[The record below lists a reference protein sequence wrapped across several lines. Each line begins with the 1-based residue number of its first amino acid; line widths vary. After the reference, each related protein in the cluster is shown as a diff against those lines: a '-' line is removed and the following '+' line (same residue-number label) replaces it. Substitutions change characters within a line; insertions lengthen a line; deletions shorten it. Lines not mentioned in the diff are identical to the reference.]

1 MEGKKE
7 PREEVSSA
15 TSAAQGA
22 LAGTAEAV
30 QQAAGHALSQASGV
44 ADDVLAPGRHAAQ
57 TASRQV
63 NEQPLM
69 VVIAGFALGYVAAF
83 LLHGRR

>member
-1 MEGKKE
+1 
-7 PREEVSSA
+7 
-15 TSAAQGA
+15 
-22 LAGTAEAV
+22 V
-30 QQAAGHALSQASGV
+30 QQTVGQALSQASGV
-44 ADDVLAPGRHAAQ
+44 ADDVLAAGRHAPQ

-83 LLHGRR
+83 YCTDADNIGHRHSSKLCALSPRESGLRIELRCY